1 MLLTMLQATTATP
14 TGGVSSERR
23 LQPAAS
29 TYRSPAEDVIAVG
42 TDLPQREVEPEERAL
57 LPSKVGSH
65 EPAVV
70 AKLNAQ
76 YWDGRPS
83 NDLRSAGVVVRGF
96 DALDDSVNGGSP
108 WLPIS
113 KAYPDK
119 KTAYYWDHWC
129 ASLINRDTPAVW
141 AGGGWGFVFNPDAIE
156 LKCAYPG
163 EFSPPA
169 SPAASHAPMDLE
181 AASPQRHIRRTR
193 SHTAPPFYAVDASL
207 TIDKVGPL
215 VSGCHNP
222 ENCPKDLKEG
232 PLCAYPPSQLKD
244 ALDAQEANGK
254 SMQHN
259 ELVIDLLNMSPPDAI
274 LGVYHLGD
282 PTKRLDAVKVHSDFM
297 AAYGMTEPSGFPLL
311 RLQWQPAP
319 GDSWIDKE
327 SSTNGT
333 KAGPFYFDDGESDPL
348 GPSHLSLSSLGP
360 TL

>member
-156 LKCAYPG
+156 LKCAYP
-163 EFSPPA
+163 
-169 SPAASHAPMDLE
+169 
-181 AASPQRHIRRTR
+181 
-193 SHTAPPFYAVDASL
+193 VDASL

-348 GPSHLSLSSLGP
+348 GPSHLALSSLGP

>member
-57 LPSKVGSH
+57 LPLNVGND

-76 YWDGRPS
+76 YWNGRSS
-83 NDLRSAGVVVRGF
+83 NDLRLAGVVVRGF
-96 DALDDSVNGGSP
+96 DALDDSMDGGPP

-113 KAYPDK
+113 EAYPDK
-119 KTAYYWDHWC
+119 KVAYYWDHWC

-181 AASPQRHIRRTR
+181 AAPPQRHIRRTR

-222 ENCPKDLKEG
+222 ENCPRDLKEA

-244 ALDAQEANGK
+244 ALDAQKANGK
-254 SMQHN
+254 SMEHN

-297 AAYGMTEPSGFPLL
+297 AAYGMTESSFPLL

-327 SSTNGT
+327 STGTT

-348 GPSHLSLSSLGP
+348 PPGALPLESALRMQ
-360 TL
+360 T